1 MAKSAAQL
9 KREREAAAKKAKEKK
24 AEKKADSAASK
35 SVEKDITA
43 GAGLNSKLGWDA
55 PLSRLDSN
63 IPEDQKRFIEAQRA
77 LSDPSSPAFVGA
89 RSGEEKQGLSYL
101 EKLMQDAGVRS
112 GEQTSTL
119 DRLKAGWDT
128 DGNRTAD
135 TADVIKRAQNQAD
148 VAGQRSAEMQ
158 ATLDLMKGG
167 LAGLNS
173 QENQAIREQAQREV
187 DRKRQAALEQV
198 QSAARAGGMR
208 GGAVNAGNR
217 AANRDAMM
225 AQADMEQKN
234 LISNID
240 IQDRRR
246 TGYADTLGREENAQF
261 ARGNTALNTLEGAVG
276 GAEGRE
282 SQRMQSARD
291 AYRNQLSVTEQNE
304 FDQRSTA
311 GVNFNNRVGDLRAGE
326 FDRTNRSMDSYGNS
340 MQNRNNYFLD
350 TSKANMGQER
360 TERAASVTGATGLAG
375 MIENE
380 RQRRKD
386 AAKARGDGRNRSSGD
401 GRSSANT
408 RNSTTPAYD
417 PMSLYNEQKKIL
429 EEYGGI

>member
-9 KREREAAAKKAKEKK
+9 KKEKEEAAKRAKDKKSEKR
-24 AEKKADSAASK
+24 ADSAASK

-55 PLSRLDSN
+55 PLSRLGTD

-89 RSGEEKQGLSYL
+89 RSDEEKSGLGYL

-112 GEQTSTL
+112 EDMKGTL
-119 DRLKAGWDT
+119 DKLKSGWDN
-128 DGNRTAD
+128 DGKRTAD
-135 TADVIKRAQNQAD
+135 TADVIARARSQAD

-158 ATLDLMKGG
+158 STLDLMKGG
-167 LAGLNS
+167 LAGLNAT
-173 QENQAIREQAQREV
+173 ENQAIREQAQKEV

-208 GGAVNAGNR
+208 GGAANAGAR

-246 TGYADTLGREENAQF
+246 TGYADTLGREEGNEF
-261 ARGNTALNTLEGAVG
+261 DRGNTALNTYGNQVQ
-276 GAEGRE
+276 GAEQNE

-291 AYRNQLSVTEQNE
+291 AYRNQLSNTEQAE

-311 GVNFNNRVGDLRAGE
+311 GVNYNNRLGNLRDGE
-326 FDRTNRSMDSYGNS
+326 FDRTDRSMGRYGDSL
-340 MQNRNNYFLD
+340 QNRNNYFMD
-350 TSKANMGQER
+350 ASKANMGQER

-386 AAKARGDGRNRSSGD
+386 ATKAKGDGRNRSSGD
-401 GRSSANT
+401 GRNRSNATSGA
-408 RNSTTPAYD
+408 PAYD
-417 PMSLYNEQKKIL
+417 PMNLYNEQKKIL
-429 EEYGGI
+429 EEHGGI